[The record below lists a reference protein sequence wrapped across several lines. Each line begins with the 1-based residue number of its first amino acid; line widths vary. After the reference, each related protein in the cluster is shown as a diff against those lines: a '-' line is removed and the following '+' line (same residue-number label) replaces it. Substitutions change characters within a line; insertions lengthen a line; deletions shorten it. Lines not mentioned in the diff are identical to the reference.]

1 MEYLLSLQLLV
12 SALLLGAIYALIA
25 TGLNLIYG
33 TMRLLNVAHGDLVM
47 VGAFTAYWVF
57 VLTGIG
63 PIWSIAAA
71 MAIAIAI
78 GVLTYYGLF
87 ARMLRGGV
95 VVERLE
101 ANSLLIFFGISVVLQ
116 NVATLLFTATPRGYA
131 YLDEVVRFAGVSVTM
146 NRLVALATALACVIA
161 VILFF
166 RFTNLGLALRA
177 MIQSR
182 DASMIVGIKVERVN
196 LFSLCL
202 GFALASLGGVL
213 ISMNETIGPFM
224 GLPYTIAAFVVVIL
238 GGLGNLMGGLVG
250 GLLLGATETFGA
262 ALLGPSFRAILVY
275 GVFILILLL
284 RPEGLFGRRQ
294 VAR

>member
-87 ARMLRGGV
+87 ARMLRAASWLSGWK
-95 VVERLE
+95 
-101 ANSLLIFFGISVVLQ
+101 LI
-116 NVATLLFTATPRGYA
+116 R
-131 YLDEVVRFAGVSVTM
+131 
-146 NRLVALATALACVIA
+146 C
-161 VILFF
+161 
-166 RFTNLGLALRA
+166 
-177 MIQSR
+177 
-182 DASMIVGIKVERVN
+182 
-196 LFSLCL
+196 
-202 GFALASLGGVL
+202 
-213 ISMNETIGPFM
+213 
-224 GLPYTIAAFVVVIL
+224 
-238 GGLGNLMGGLVG
+238 
-250 GLLLGATETFGA
+250 
-262 ALLGPSFRAILVY
+262 
-275 GVFILILLL
+275 
-284 RPEGLFGRRQ
+284 
-294 VAR
+294 

>member
-87 ARMLRGGV
+87 SRMLRGGV

-101 ANSLLIFFGISVVLQ
+101 ANSLLIFFGIAVVLQ
-116 NVATLLFTATPRGYA
+116 NVATLVFTATPRGYA
-131 YLDEVVRFAGVSVTM
+131 YLDEVVHFAGASVTM

-166 RFTNLGLALRA
+166 RFTDLGLALRA

-196 LFSLCL
+196 LVSFCL

-250 GLLLGATETFGA
+250 GLLLGAMETFGV